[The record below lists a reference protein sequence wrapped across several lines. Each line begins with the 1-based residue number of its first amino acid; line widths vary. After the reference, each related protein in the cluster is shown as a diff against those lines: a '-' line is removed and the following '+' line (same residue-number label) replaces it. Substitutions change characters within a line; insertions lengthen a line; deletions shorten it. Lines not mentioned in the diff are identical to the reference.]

1 MVKLFYKN
9 KYTKTQEYLS
19 ISLFFWLIVSQFF
32 KFITYW
38 KPIYG
43 IPEYIMLLSYFVSI
57 LFYFFLLKNSFKLHI
72 VFHLL
77 YILSFFLLLQIN
89 FNLLIPSLS
98 TFLNLFG
105 TMSLGFGFYMI
116 LQKQFENI
124 AVSFISF
131 SLLGITTIISLGI
144 IVESNFNFIDTNWYS
159 LFFLNHSDEHWLR
172 LGIKRAQFFFP
183 SPMVAGQYLW
193 FLGSFL
199 LFFANSKKDKSITI
213 YLFFI
218 VGLLAYSS
226 ILFTFSRGPII
237 LALLTYI
244 GFLYYLGKNG
254 IKKIKSLMLLT
265 SIVIGLLFFTTQYI
279 LNINIHSFVQS
290 FFSLSDDANSG
301 RYHLILEGINKLI
314 FNFRIEGHGLF
325 LLSPFHST
333 IGIQF
338 ENTYLTVVYGLG
350 IVGLVFSLIV
360 IISNI
365 SLLFKIT
372 NTDLNHFTKYLITIS
387 VSWFIYSFVYPVYR
401 ESYTAVLSGII
412 FFGGI
417 YLNISRVNKLE
428 ETK

>member
-1 MVKLFYKN
+1 
-9 KYTKTQEYLS
+9 
-19 ISLFFWLIVSQFF
+19 
-32 KFITYW
+32 
-38 KPIYG
+38 
-43 IPEYIMLLSYFVSI
+43 
-57 LFYFFLLKNSFKLHI
+57 
-72 VFHLL
+72 
-77 YILSFFLLLQIN
+77 
-89 FNLLIPSLS
+89 
-98 TFLNLFG
+98 
-105 TMSLGFGFYMI
+105 
-116 LQKQFENI
+116 
-124 AVSFISF
+124 
-131 SLLGITTIISLGI
+131 
-144 IVESNFNFIDTNWYS
+144 
-159 LFFLNHSDEHWLR
+159 
-172 LGIKRAQFFFP
+172 
-183 SPMVAGQYLW
+183 
-193 FLGSFL
+193 
-199 LFFANSKKDKSITI
+199 
-213 YLFFI
+213 LFFI

-412 FFGGI
+412 FLVVFI
-417 YLNISRVNKLE
+417 
-428 ETK
+428 